1 MKAADKV
8 NRRVA
13 QGRESRARILHAA
26 TERFASAGYAATS
39 VDDVCRSAGIV
50 KSALY
55 WHFESKEGLLYAVLE
70 ETADAWID
78 GILESVHQTGDPLE
92 RLRRALA
99 GMRELVERRPALLRL
114 LHTMLVER
122 TTASPATREVLLRV
136 FDRARAALANGI
148 AEAIG
153 SRPDGLD
160 TIAALVLA
168 AFDGIFL
175 QHQLR
180 GDPGELDRVFTEL
193 ERTVVYLVWDRLRLA
208 VSADPD
214 SSEGVE
220 S

>member
-1 MKAADKV
+1 MKSPERV

-13 QGRESRARILHAA
+13 QGRESRARILRAA
-26 TERFASAGYAATS
+26 TERFATAGYAATS

-55 WHFESKEGLLYAVLE
+55 WHFESKEGLLSAVLE
-70 ETADAWID
+70 ETANAWID

-92 RLRRALA
+92 RLKRALA

-122 TTASPATREVLLRV
+122 TQASPQTREVLLRV
-136 FDRARAALANGI
+136 FDRARATLANGI

-153 SRPDGLD
+153 SRPEGLD
-160 TIAALVLA
+160 IVAALVLA

-180 GDPGELDRVFTEL
+180 GDPQELDRIFTEL
-193 ERTVVYLVWDRLRLA
+193 ERTVVYLVWDRLRAA
-208 VSADPD
+208 VTDGRD
-214 SSEGVE
+214 GSEGE
-220 S
+220 GN